1 MTDMMIFVSA
11 VLSLGLLALCA
22 LKWRGRKAG
31 IDTKN
36 ASVAQLEDVLRA
48 AELSN
53 ASFFQS
59 LQLVQKN
66 LESLLSRAESA
77 EQRLRAMMLQPGGEK
92 KEQYAAA
99 ALLLGDGQEPQ
110 RVASMLNL
118 PLAQVQLVR
127 ELQRM
132 TIKEPQS
139 PAARQGG
146 AEPSPKRE
154 PAPQTK
160 IAAPREKTA
169 ADPMRLVDVI
179 RRAASEAAKQENEVH
194 HFNGINA

>member
-1 MTDMMIFVSA
+1 MTDMIIFVSA
-11 VLSLGLLALCA
+11 ILSLSLGALCA
-22 LKWRGRKAG
+22 FKWRRRKAG
-31 IDTKN
+31 VEMKN
-36 ASVAQLEDVLRA
+36 DSVAHLEDVLRA

-66 LESLLSRAESA
+66 LETLLTRAESA
-77 EQRLRAMMLQPGGEK
+77 EQRLRAMLLQPGGEK

-99 ALLLGDGQEPQ
+99 ALLLGEGQEPH

-118 PLAQVQLVR
+118 PLPQVQLVR

-132 TIKEPQS
+132 TINERS
-139 PAARQGG
+139 PAARKGG
-146 AEPSPKRE
+146 EQPSLKRE
-154 PAPQTK
+154 TQPQTK

-179 RRAASEAAKQENEVH
+179 RKAASEAAKHENELH

>member
-11 VLSLGLLALCA
+11 LLSSGLVALCA
-22 LKWRGRKAG
+22 LKWRRRKAG
-31 IDTKN
+31 VEMKN
-36 ASVAQLEDVLRA
+36 DSVAQLEDVLRA

-53 ASFFQS
+53 ASFFHS

-66 LESLLSRAESA
+66 LESLLTRAESA

-118 PLAQVQLVR
+118 PLPQVQLVR

-132 TIKEPQS
+132 TINERS
-139 PAARQGG
+139 PAARKGG
-146 AEPSPKRE
+146 EEPNPKRE
-154 PAPQTK
+154 IQPQTK

-179 RRAASEAAKQENEVH
+179 RKATSEAAKRENELH

>member
-1 MTDMMIFVSA
+1 MTDTIMILSA
-11 VLSLGLLALCA
+11 ILSLSLAALCA
-22 LKWRGRKAG
+22 FKWRRRKAG
-31 IDTKN
+31 VEMKN
-36 ASVAQLEDVLRA
+36 DSVAHLEDVLRA

-66 LESLLSRAESA
+66 LESLLTRAESA
-77 EQRLRAMMLQPGGEK
+77 EQRLRAMMLQPAGEK

-118 PLAQVQLVR
+118 PLPQVQLVR

-132 TIKEPQS
+132 TISERS
-139 PAARQGG
+139 PAARKGG
-146 AEPSPKRE
+146 EQPSPKRE
-154 PAPQTK
+154 ILPQTK

-179 RRAASEAAKQENEVH
+179 RKATSEAAKQENELH

>member
-1 MTDMMIFVSA
+1 MTDMMIFVSSL
-11 VLSLGLLALCA
+11 LSLSLLALCA
-22 LKWRGRKAG
+22 LKWRRRKAG
-31 IDTKN
+31 VERKN
-36 ASVAQLEDVLRA
+36 DSVAQLEDVLRA

-59 LQLVQKN
+59 LHLVQKN

-118 PLAQVQLVR
+118 PLPQVQLVR

-132 TIKEPQS
+132 TIKEKKI
-139 PAARQGG
+139 PAVRNGG
-146 AEPSPKRE
+146 EEPGPRRE
-154 PAPQTK
+154 LEPQTK

-179 RRAASEAAKQENEVH
+179 RKATSEATAYDSRIESTSK
-194 HFNGINA
+194 